1 MAPPARLELTTL
13 RLGGVRSIQ
22 VSYGGIFNTDCNEKK
37 KICQH
42 DTAHFLPSLP
52 YTIKNGKKE
61 GNRMRETDDRTADIE
76 DLLYDED
83 GGYPSER

>member
-1 MAPPARLELTTL
+1 
-13 RLGGVRSIQ
+13 
-22 VSYGGIFNTDCNEKK
+22 
-37 KICQH
+37 
-42 DTAHFLPSLP
+42 LPSLP

-61 GNRMRETDDRTADIE
+61 GNRMRETDDRNADIE

>member
-1 MAPPARLELTTL
+1 M
-13 RLGGVRSIQ
+13 
-22 VSYGGIFNTDCNEKK
+22 

-42 DTAHFLPSLP
+42 DTAHFLPLLP

-61 GNRMRETDDRTADIE
+61 GKKVRETDDRTADIE

-83 GGYPSER
+83 EGYPSER